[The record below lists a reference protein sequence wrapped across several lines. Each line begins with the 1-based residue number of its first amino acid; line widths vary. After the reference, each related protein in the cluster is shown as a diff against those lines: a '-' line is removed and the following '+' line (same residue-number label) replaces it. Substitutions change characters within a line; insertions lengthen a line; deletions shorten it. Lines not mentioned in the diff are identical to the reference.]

1 MFASGLS
8 GASADLDG
16 SGEGVSRPARGEGVK
31 TGCRVVAP
39 GATLTGMAHQPLH
52 LPATD
57 RPLRDP
63 SRPAQDGTFALSD
76 ARDGPPE
83 GERWS
88 AWDHATHGPEPRPDW
103 VVTDLGAVESDLG
116 VLKTGKEADVHL
128 VRRWVPGTDH
138 ECLLAAKRYRSSEHR
153 LFHRDAGYLEG
164 RRVRKSREMRAMQRR
179 TDFGRQM
186 IAGQWA
192 IAEFNALAELW
203 SRGLPVPYPVQL
215 DETEMLM
222 EDARRPLALQ
232 RPRPRRRARHHR
244 LAPGHRHPRQPAGL
258 RAPRAGRA
266 HDVRVVR
273 AAWSRSRRRD
283 ALRRLR
289 RPRCRPL
296 TPFGRRPGASPLRRA
311 PLQIRRGT

>member
-88 AWDHATHGPEPRPDW
+88 AWDHATGTSR
-103 VVTDLGAVESDLG
+103 VGAS
-116 VLKTGKEADVHL
+116 A
-128 VRRWVPGTDH
+128 R
-138 ECLLAAKRYRSSEHR
+138 AARC
-153 LFHRDAGYLEG
+153 G
-164 RRVRKSREMRAMQRR
+164 RCS
-179 TDFGRQM
+179 G
-186 IAGQWA
+186 
-192 IAEFNALAELW
+192 
-203 SRGLPVPYPVQL
+203 
-215 DETEMLM
+215 
-222 EDARRPLALQ
+222 
-232 RPRPRRRARHHR
+232 
-244 LAPGHRHPRQPAGL
+244 APTS
-258 RAPRAGRA
+258 AGR
-266 HDVRVVR
+266 
-273 AAWSRSRRRD
+273 
-283 ALRRLR
+283 
-289 RPRCRPL
+289 
-296 TPFGRRPGASPLRRA
+296 
-311 PLQIRRGT
+311 